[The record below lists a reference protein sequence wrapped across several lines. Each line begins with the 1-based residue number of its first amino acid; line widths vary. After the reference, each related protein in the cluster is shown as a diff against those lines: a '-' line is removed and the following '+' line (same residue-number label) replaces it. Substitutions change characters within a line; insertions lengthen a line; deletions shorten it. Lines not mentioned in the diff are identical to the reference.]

1 MGLALLLLPLGAWA
15 LDLSPDASRVLSDP
29 TYLPLG
35 GQFFGSTEYSYNQ
48 VNSNTDNYQGKM
60 TASTSVKTTTLTQV
74 LDFGLTDDLTLRAS
88 GFYQLNG
95 TNSQD
100 PSGVSTLTSSY
111 GMSDPTIALV
121 CRVLDE
127 KGAPFNWDL
136 KASYTPDLINAES
149 ASADLSGSVAR
160 GGSTAAFGTALSYK
174 GKDFTLYLVGDGTY
188 LDEKDVLNQ
197 NNGITTS
204 YQPSWVYSLD
214 ATTQTRFAEGLSL
227 NAGVSMTFNQSVNA
241 SYVNA
246 ANKVIDFTNQPSD
259 ITYLILALNYQVT
272 PGKLAASLLYSH
284 DFYGQSGNTYL
295 SKPQLDN
302 TIVDRYNDLV
312 GAELRYVFN

>member
-1 MGLALLLLPLGAWA
+1 MTDRSEDLDKEGKNIMRFQPNLKTSLGLLALGLLLSILPFRAWA
-15 LDLSPDASRVLSDP
+15 FDLSPDASRVLSDP
-29 TYLPLG
+29 TYLPQG
-35 GQFFGSTEYSYNQ
+35 GQFFGSTEFSYNQ

-95 TNSQD
+95 TDSQD

-160 GGSTAAFGTALSYK
+160 VDPRRLSARPSAIRARISPSTWWATAPIWTK
-174 GKDFTLYLVGDGTY
+174 
-188 LDEKDVLNQ
+188 
-197 NNGITTS
+197 
-204 YQPSWVYSLD
+204 
-214 ATTQTRFAEGLSL
+214 R
-227 NAGVSMTFNQSVNA
+227 MC
-241 SYVNA
+241 
-246 ANKVIDFTNQPSD
+246 
-259 ITYLILALNYQVT
+259 
-272 PGKLAASLLYSH
+272 
-284 DFYGQSGNTYL
+284 
-295 SKPQLDN
+295 
-302 TIVDRYNDLV
+302 
-312 GAELRYVFN
+312 